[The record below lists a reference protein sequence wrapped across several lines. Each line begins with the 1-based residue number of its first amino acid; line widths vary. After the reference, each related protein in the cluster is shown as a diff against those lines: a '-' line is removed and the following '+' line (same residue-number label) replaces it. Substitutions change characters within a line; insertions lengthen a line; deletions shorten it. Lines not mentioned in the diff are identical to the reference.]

1 MNSEKPLILTANV
14 SSKRGG
20 AYVPY
25 GRYRVK
31 QSENS
36 SRVLLLAKIPDNYLV
51 SWVVG
56 SRDGPIGPSLVAR
69 SAIADS
75 MIHYTYIEHT
85 RMQSTVMQTN
95 LLQANR

>member
-1 MNSEKPLILTANV
+1 MNSEKPLKLTANF

-36 SRVLLLAKIPDNYLV
+36 STVLLLAKIPDNYLV
-51 SWVVG
+51 SWLG
-56 SRDGPIGPSLVAR
+56 GG
-69 SAIADS
+69 
-75 MIHYTYIEHT
+75 E
-85 RMQSTVMQTN
+85 
-95 LLQANR
+95 